1 MFSTTCACVNLILLG
16 GTYVLCL
23 RNREHILHWK
33 ILNYRNF
40 LTRITD
46 TITSKLPNIA
56 ATIMS
61 IIIDDFSTNIVTSNH
76 SFSLSCEFSCIVV
89 VLIAGSSSLA
99 AYGGGPDDPYIFDMF
114 DENSNKNSM

>member
-1 MFSTTCACVNLILLG
+1 MCAYIEWDICFMLQTLPFTVN
-16 GTYVLCL
+16 
-23 RNREHILHWK
+23 

-61 IIIDDFSTNIVTSNH
+61 IIIDAFSTNIVTSNH
-76 SFSLSCEFSCIVV
+76 LLSLSCEFSGCIVV
-89 VLIAGSSSLA
+89 ELIAGSSSLV

-114 DENSNKNSM
+114 DENSNKNSI